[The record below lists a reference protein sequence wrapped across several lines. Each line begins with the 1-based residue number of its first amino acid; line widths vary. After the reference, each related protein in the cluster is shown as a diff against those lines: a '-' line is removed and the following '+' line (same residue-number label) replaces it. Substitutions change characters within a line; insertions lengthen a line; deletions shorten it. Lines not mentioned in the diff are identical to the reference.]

1 MAIVNSVKTISAQA
15 VPTEY
20 ISSLAVALT
29 VGTVTTA
36 LTGFVNYVRSGRVR
50 IKVTTPNGGQI
61 TGIKITGTDGV
72 STATF
77 YQDTTARTINENDD
91 LLFPIISELNLTT
104 VSVAVTVATATITA
118 DIEIAGNS

>member
-1 MAIVNSVKTISAQA
+1 MAFINTVKTISAQA

-20 ISSLAVALT
+20 VSSLAVALT

-50 IKVTTPNGGQI
+50 LKVTTPNGGQI
-61 TGIKITGTDGV
+61 TAIKITGTDGTTT
-72 STATF
+72 STY
-77 YQDTTARTINENDD
+77 YQDAVARTINETDD
-91 LLFPIISELNLTT
+91 LLFNFVSELNLTT

-118 DIEIAGNS
+118 DLEIAGNS